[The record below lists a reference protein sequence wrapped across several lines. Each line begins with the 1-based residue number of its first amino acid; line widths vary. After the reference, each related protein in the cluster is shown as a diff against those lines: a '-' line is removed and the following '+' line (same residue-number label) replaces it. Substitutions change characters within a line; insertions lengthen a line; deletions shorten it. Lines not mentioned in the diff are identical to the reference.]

1 MSNGTQRST
10 GIGRTIDILEY
21 LNRKRSP
28 VGIGDL
34 ARALN
39 APRSSIYSIV
49 GRLAEAEILQLDQDN
64 NVFFGRAVYLYGDAY
79 LASQPLVRLGRDE
92 VIRLSRETGETTQLC
107 MLVSAKY
114 TVAFMHPGASLFRIS
129 SEVGVL
135 VPIPWT
141 ASGRLLVGGMSD
153 REILDL
159 IPAEDY
165 ALPNGAAIDPAQF
178 IQEVRQACAAN
189 MMETTGLSDPYTTC
203 LASAVF
209 DHVRMPAATICF
221 MVPANTPHTRKQEL
235 LQHLRQSADKVSQSL
250 LGSYR

>member
-1 MSNGTQRST
+1 
-10 GIGRTIDILEY
+10 
-21 LNRKRSP
+21 
-28 VGIGDL
+28 
-34 ARALN
+34 
-39 APRSSIYSIV
+39 
-49 GRLAEAEILQLDQDN
+49 
-64 NVFFGRAVYLYGDAY
+64 
-79 LASQPLVRLGRDE
+79 
-92 VIRLSRETGETTQLC
+92 
-107 MLVSAKY
+107 
-114 TVAFMHPGASLFRIS
+114 MHPGASLFRIS